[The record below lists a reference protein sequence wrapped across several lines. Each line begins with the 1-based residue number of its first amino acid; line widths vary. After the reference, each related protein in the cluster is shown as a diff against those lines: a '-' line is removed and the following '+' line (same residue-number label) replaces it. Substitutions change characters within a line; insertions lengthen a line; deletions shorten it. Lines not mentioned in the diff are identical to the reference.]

1 MKNLKTYFNMVI
13 TAVVCL
19 LSAGI
24 VKLED
29 VLSKEKRVVR
39 GALAGNGL
47 NGTMPVGVLL
57 SDWGLCRKMVAGRML
72 QGNEITV
79 FMLPEKKCFEKAYQ
93 RKKLPHI
100 QMAVCRGSP

>member
-79 FMLPEKKCFEKAYQ
+79 FMLPEKKCFEKVYQ
-93 RKKLPHI
+93 RKKLLHI

>member
-24 VKLED
+24 VKMEE
-29 VLSKEKRVVR
+29 VLLKEKRVVR
-39 GALAGNGL
+39 GALAGKDL
-47 NGTMPVGVLL
+47 NGTMPVRVLL
-57 SDWGLCRKMVAGRML
+57 SGWGSCRKMVAGRMH

-79 FMLPEKKCFEKAYQ
+79 FMLPEKKCFEKVYQ

>member
-24 VKLED
+24 VKMEE
-29 VLSKEKRVVR
+29 VLLKEKRVVR
-39 GALAGNGL
+39 GALAGKDL

-57 SDWGLCRKMVAGRML
+57 SGWKLCREMVAGRMH

-79 FMLPEKKCFEKAYQ
+79 
-93 RKKLPHI
+93 
-100 QMAVCRGSP
+100 

>member
-57 SDWGLCRKMVAGRML
+57 SDRGLCREMVAGRML

-79 FMLPEKKCFEKAYQ
+79 FMLPGKKCFEKVYQ